1 MSMIRFALL
10 GLLLSLIKASSEWQL
25 TKCCPPGQIYVNS
38 FTNCESLP
46 LFAIDVYSH
55 YWNITREFQRIPQCN
70 EPEDLVTTV
79 LDDFESDTVLEVS
92 GCLEYFYKSEEKKPI
107 IIIRYCR
114 SNKDQQVKANDTSFP
129 QLLHTR
135 KCCFGDTIFDSGAK
149 TCVTRLNESQS
160 LGAFLFNKS
169 TDAESS
175 VILTQ
180 GPPKCK
186 GPIVNYEINEND
198 IFLRNNTYMVM
209 IPVLKNNVKEEP
221 VTEDNACLEM
231 TPDFAV
237 KRSLVVRICRDPQF
251 CDTNACIRKCC
262 PEDTYTY
269 KDSCTNLL
277 NVTNEVGKF
286 YNAFVNAV
294 DQTNSF
300 TFDTNKSH
308 GILIQEPQCDLLYRY
323 DSNDWEKHV
332 LLTSNGHVFINNY
345 DTNDM
350 HCFEVYHNYSD
361 YNSSRFELLVCPK
374 YLKTETYKNA
384 DWWFAI
390 LVVKC
395 IFLLMTLLVYAYLPN
410 LQNIHGKTVICYVSS
425 ILLTTTCTFISNW
438 YVNVGHKL
446 QKTSC
451 KVLAYIGFFFFHAI
465 FFWLNVLCFDI
476 WRTFGSVRENM
487 NIKDR
492 KNTKRLLLYC
502 LHGWGIPLLFSI
514 FIIVADN
521 TDFLPEYLAPDI
533 GNIGCTLSYRYNW
546 NNYSDLIFAYGPQTI
561 VTISNVL
568 FFILTA
574 KYYNTVKADIK
585 NINTD
590 PRSKQFDSI
599 KNRFIMFAKLFI
611 VMGMQWIFETV
622 NYFLKKFLGS
632 YHHVKVFF
640 YLILVLDCLE
650 GLLIFIIFV
659 MKKTVYQAIRK
670 RLQDIKKN

>member
-25 TKCCPPGQIYVNS
+25 TKCCPPGQIYVNN
-38 FTNCESLP
+38 FTNCESVP

-55 YWNITREFQRIPQCN
+55 YWNITREVQKLPQCN
-70 EPEDLVTTV
+70 EPEDLVTTA
-79 LDDFESDTVLEVS
+79 LDDFESDTVLELPA
-92 GCLEYFYKSEEKKPI
+92 CLEYFYKSGEVKPI
-107 IIIRYCR
+107 IIIRFCR

-135 KCCFGDTIFDSGAK
+135 KCCFGDKIFDSGAK

-160 LGAFLFNKS
+160 LGAFLLNRS
-169 TDAESS
+169 TDAESA
-175 VILTQ
+175 VIVTQ
-180 GPPKCK
+180 GPPECK

-198 IFLRNNTYMVM
+198 IFLRNNTYSVM

-231 TPDFAV
+231 TPEFAV
-237 KRSLVVRICRDPQF
+237 KKKLIVRICRDPEF

-262 PEDTYTY
+262 PEDRYFY
-269 KDSCTNLL
+269 EDGCISSLRS
-277 NVTNEVGKF
+277 TNEVGEF

-294 DQTNSF
+294 NQTNSF
-300 TFDTNKSH
+300 TFDTNKNH
-308 GILIQEPQCDLLYRY
+308 GILIQKPSCDSVHSY
-323 DSNDWEKHV
+323 DPNNWEKLV
-332 LLTSNGHVFINNY
+332 LLTSNGHIFINNY
-345 DTNDM
+345 DTDNM
-350 HCFEVYHNYSD
+350 YCFEVRHNYSD
-361 YNSSRFELLVCPK
+361 DNSASFELFSCSK
-374 YLKTETYKNA
+374 YLSNEHYKSA

-425 ILLTTTCTFISNW
+425 ILLTTIFAFIISWYNKATFER
-438 YVNVGHKL
+438 KRTL
-446 QKTSC
+446 CKTI
-451 KVLAYIGFFFFHAI
+451 AYIGFFSFHAV
-465 FFWLNVLCFDI
+465 FFWLNVMCFDI

-492 KNTKRLLLYC
+492 KNTKRFLLYC
-502 LHGWGIPLLFSI
+502 LYGWGIPLLFSI
-514 FIIVADN
+514 LIIIADN

-533 GNIGCTLSYRYNW
+533 GDVACALTYKDSW
-546 NNYSDLIFAYGPQTI
+546 NNYSDLIFAYGPETI
-561 VTISNVL
+561 VTMSNVV
-568 FFILTA
+568 FFILTSM
-574 KYYNTVKADIK
+574 YYNKVKTDIK
-585 NINTD
+585 NVDTD
-590 PRSKQFDSI
+590 PRNKQFDSI
-599 KNRFIMFAKLFI
+599 KNRFIMFVKLFI

-622 NYFLKKFLGS
+622 NYFLTKSLGS
-632 YHHVKVFF
+632 DHHMKVFF
-640 YLILVLDCLE
+640 YLILVLECLE

-659 MKKTVYQAIRK
+659 MKKNVHQAIRK

>member
-10 GLLLSLIKASSEWQL
+10 GLLLSLIKESSEWQL
-25 TKCCPPGQIYVNS
+25 MKCCPPGQIFVNS
-38 FTNCESLP
+38 FTNCESIP
-46 LFAIDVYSH
+46 LFAIEVH
-55 YWNITREFQRIPQCN
+55 YWNITREFQGIPQCN
-70 EPEDLVTTV
+70 ESEDLVIMI
-79 LDDFESDTVLEVS
+79 LKNFESIANLEVPA
-92 GCLEYFYKSEEKKPI
+92 CIEYAYKSGAKKPI
-107 IIIRYCR
+107 IIIRYCQ
-114 SNKDQQVKANDTSFP
+114 SNKDQQVKAINTSFL

-135 KCCFGDTIFDSGAK
+135 KCCFGDTIFDSGTK

-160 LGAFLFNKS
+160 LGAFLLNKL
-169 TDAESS
+169 TDAEST

-237 KRSLVVRICRDPQF
+237 KRNLVVRICRDPQF

-262 PEDTYTY
+262 PEDRYFY
-269 KDSCTNLL
+269 EDGCISYLRF
-277 NVTNEVGKF
+277 TNEVGEF

-308 GILIQEPQCDLLYRY
+308 GILIQKPQCDLVYPY
-323 DSNDWEKHV
+323 DLNDWEKDV

-350 HCFEVYHNYSD
+350 HCFEFYHSYAD
-361 YNSSRFELLVCPK
+361 YNSSRFKLFVCPK
-374 YLKTETYKNA
+374 YLIAETHKNA

-395 IFLLMTLLVYAYLPN
+395 IFLLMTLLVYGYLPN

-425 ILLTTTCTFISNW
+425 ILLTTICAFITNW
-438 YVNVGHKL
+438 YRNVGHTP

-451 KVLAYIGFFFFHAI
+451 KVLAYIGFFSFHAV

-502 LHGWGIPLLFSI
+502 LHGWGIPLLLSI
-514 FIIVADN
+514 LIIVADN
-521 TDFLPEYLAPDI
+521 TDFLPEYLAPEI
-533 GNIGCTLSYRYNW
+533 GNIGCALAYRDNW
-546 NNYSDLIFAYGPQTI
+546 NNYSDLIFAYGPETI
-561 VTISNVL
+561 VTISNVV

-590 PRSKQFDSI
+590 PGSKQFDSI

-622 NYFLKKFLGS
+622 NYFLGKYLGS
-632 YHHVKVFF
+632 NNNVKVFL
-640 YLILVLDCLE
+640 YLILVLDSLE

-659 MKKTVYQAIRK
+659 MKKNVYQAIRK
-670 RLQDIKKN
+670 RLQDIQKN

>member
-1 MSMIRFALL
+1 MFMIRFALL
-10 GLLLSLIKASSEWQL
+10 GLVLSLIKAESEWQL
-25 TKCCPPGQIYVNS
+25 TKCCPPGQIYVNGP
-38 FTNCESLP
+38 NCESVP

-55 YWNITREFQRIPQCN
+55 YWNITREFQKLPQCN
-70 EPEDLVTTV
+70 EHEDLVTTV
-79 LDDFESDTVLEVS
+79 LDDFESDTVLEVPA
-92 GCLEYFYKSEEKKPI
+92 CLEYFYISGEKKPI
-107 IIIRYCR
+107 IIIRYCQ

-209 IPVLKNNVKEEP
+209 IRVLKNNVKEEP

-237 KRSLVVRICRDPQF
+237 KRSLVVRMCRDPQF

-262 PEDTYTY
+262 PEDSYGY
-269 KDSCTNLL
+269 EDGCISFLRFTND
-277 NVTNEVGKF
+277 VGEF

-308 GILIQEPQCDLLYRY
+308 GVLIQKPQCDLIYGY
-323 DSNDWEKHV
+323 DLNDWEKHV

-345 DTNDM
+345 DTNDK

-361 YNSSRFELLVCPK
+361 YNSSRFELFVCPK
-374 YLKTETYKNA
+374 YLTTETHKNA
-384 DWWFAI
+384 EWWFAI

-410 LQNIHGKTVICYVSS
+410 LQNIHGQTVICYVSS
-425 ILLTTTCTFISNW
+425 ILLTTICTFISNW

-451 KVLAYIGFFFFHAI
+451 KVLAYIGMFSFHAV

-476 WRTFGSVRENM
+476 
-487 NIKDR
+487 
-492 KNTKRLLLYC
+492 
-502 LHGWGIPLLFSI
+502 
-514 FIIVADN
+514 
-521 TDFLPEYLAPDI
+521 
-533 GNIGCTLSYRYNW
+533 
-546 NNYSDLIFAYGPQTI
+546 
-561 VTISNVL
+561 
-568 FFILTA
+568 
-574 KYYNTVKADIK
+574 
-585 NINTD
+585 
-590 PRSKQFDSI
+590 
-599 KNRFIMFAKLFI
+599 
-611 VMGMQWIFETV
+611 
-622 NYFLKKFLGS
+622 
-632 YHHVKVFF
+632 
-640 YLILVLDCLE
+640 
-650 GLLIFIIFV
+650 
-659 MKKTVYQAIRK
+659 
-670 RLQDIKKN
+670 